1 MYRGDDLVSSK
12 YSSPN
17 AGANKITADDK
28 MAQKLGTLA
37 PGSYTAFH

>member
-1 MYRGDDLVSSK
+1 MCVGGHLVSSK